1 MRRFVK
7 DFVLPLAVAVALAF
21 VIQAAVAKPYEIPT
35 ASMTPTI
42 QGNDRII
49 ANRLIYRFRDIERSD
64 IIVFDP
70 PQAAT
75 RTCGDAGGGDI
86 PFVKR
91 VIGIAGDTVEVRRE
105 RVTGADPAIDAR
117 VLVIDPSLDGD
128 GGRTLQTIRL
138 RPGDT
143 RSVTYVNGEPYIVPE
158 AITPVELRGNDA
170 VYGLR
175 GEIDGSPAYE
185 FGPVTVPADRILV
198 LGDNRPGSCDSHQWR
213 DGSASAPFV
222 PVKSV
227 IGQAEVTYWPLGHLT
242 FLD

>member
-1 MRRFVK
+1 
-7 DFVLPLAVAVALAF
+7 VLPLAVAVALAF

-42 QGNDRII
+42 EGNDRII
-49 ANRLIYRFRDIERSD
+49 ANRLIYRFRDIDRGD

-70 PQAAT
+70 PPAAT

-91 VIGIAGDTVEVRRE
+91 VIGIPGDVVEVRRE
-105 RVTGADPAIDAR
+105 TVVEGDGPVAAR
-117 VLVIDPSLDGD
+117 VLAAEPGFDGS
-128 GGRTLQTIRL
+128 GERTVETIRL

-143 RSVTYVNGEPYIVPE
+143 RSVTYVNGDPFVVPE
-158 AITPVELRGNDA
+158 AITPVELRGEPA
-170 VYGLR
+170 SYGLP
-175 GEIDGSPAYE
+175 GGIDGSAAYE
-185 FGPVTVPADRILV
+185 FGPVTVPDDAVVV

-213 DGSASAPFV
+213 SGGEEAPFV
-222 PVKSV
+222 PQESV
-227 IGQAEVTYWPLGHLT
+227 IGQAEVIYWPLSNLT